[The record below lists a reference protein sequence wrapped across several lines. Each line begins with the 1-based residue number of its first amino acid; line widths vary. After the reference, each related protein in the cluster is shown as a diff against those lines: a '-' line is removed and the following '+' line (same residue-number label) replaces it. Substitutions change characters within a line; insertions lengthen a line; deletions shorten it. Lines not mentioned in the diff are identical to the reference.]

1 MLEDTQI
8 VYQALLAKLFI
19 NEKIELGGITRSNL
33 DVIEGEYQYISL
45 TTNEK
50 EKFLIS
56 SDFFR
61 RLGDIMFY
69 KNGLIGF
76 NYERSDGNKGESN
89 KDFKEA
95 LVDSLYYWAFNL
107 KTELQD
113 FCGEKHCY
121 EFFPELYKYCKR
133 VDEFFMKRLQQIGND
148 SKNTTLDIDAQI
160 QVLCELFWGNEK
172 KNAEKSITTTNS
184 KCKDWTVKPEIKKYF
199 KEFWTEDTR
208 RKRLNRLPFDQ
219 IEDCNKKRKSLWEKN
234 RTLPC
239 YACKYYN
246 RSLRITLHN
255 LFGIDTEG
263 VNYGK
268 KSESKTINILR
279 QIVMGGSAKSM
290 RQNYMIQ
297 LAEVLDCLGNT
308 TLSCSVLKNDRI
320 TKEFLS
326 KFLHDVHVVNDKL
339 DKPKREG
346 DFMLLRYP
354 IPIEKLTKLETCIL
368 YYWEASVCFRYGKE
382 MKKAAGSMK
391 KILRV
396 IQNYLRV
403 LVKVEE
409 HDKAIEAKVVI
420 GEFLNEI
427 KNRIVKQSL
436 LCLFSHYNYINMVEI
451 QRLKWVFYT
460 QMYENISMSRLTL
473 FPDVEEIMLIY
484 YELIKLC
491 IIDEKDLSKTTDS
504 LADTRKY
511 IGAYSRDHLGTIS
524 YTWDTIDER
533 NKDFN
538 DRLIGI
544 YNNLSMTSL
553 RHENTKYERIL
564 SLRMKAL
571 LNQHILGLMIPELKD
586 GQSFVDNNPVILA
599 IFAKFLTNEHSE
611 AISGETEWKKFFPD
625 VIFSKTDDPTQQL
638 LSDRIKTLEFLIKD
652 SMYCLTEILETL
664 SPYTSTTLFTHSFI
678 GGIYQTLNQWNY
690 LFNALFHYYRYFD
703 LASPLPTLA
712 EDDSVELEHHFAL
725 YDYDTMDVCQHP
737 CGADCSKYSNAEF
750 AKYGTGIKPT
760 LAWQSECPRYRAL
773 CGIKSNRFEKDKAV
787 LDSLFTPKEI
797 AELSGIYRKVLKCHN
812 ISDRFFD
819 NVLQTITKPNIQYTL
834 TNYSGELAVKS
845 YRNAIG
851 VHREGRAY
859 KEMIS
864 RMFYLDDDL
873 KNDTIQFDLAIE
885 RFKINSDYIDK
896 SIERVMCKLSDSL
909 YDIENFCMDNETR
922 TTLGRRFPNLFWNV
936 SSKE

>member
-1 MLEDTQI
+1 
-8 VYQALLAKLFI
+8 
-19 NEKIELGGITRSNL
+19 
-33 DVIEGEYQYISL
+33 
-45 TTNEK
+45 
-50 EKFLIS
+50 
-56 SDFFR
+56 
-61 RLGDIMFY
+61 
-69 KNGLIGF
+69 
-76 NYERSDGNKGESN
+76 
-89 KDFKEA
+89 
-95 LVDSLYYWAFNL
+95 
-107 KTELQD
+107 
-113 FCGEKHCY
+113 
-121 EFFPELYKYCKR
+121 
-133 VDEFFMKRLQQIGND
+133 
-148 SKNTTLDIDAQI
+148 
-160 QVLCELFWGNEK
+160 
-172 KNAEKSITTTNS
+172 
-184 KCKDWTVKPEIKKYF
+184 
-199 KEFWTEDTR
+199 
-208 RKRLNRLPFDQ
+208 
-219 IEDCNKKRKSLWEKN
+219 
-234 RTLPC
+234 
-239 YACKYYN
+239 
-246 RSLRITLHN
+246 
-255 LFGIDTEG
+255 
-263 VNYGK
+263 
-268 KSESKTINILR
+268 
-279 QIVMGGSAKSM
+279 
-290 RQNYMIQ
+290 
-297 LAEVLDCLGNT
+297 
-308 TLSCSVLKNDRI
+308 
-320 TKEFLS
+320 
-326 KFLHDVHVVNDKL
+326 
-339 DKPKREG
+339 
-346 DFMLLRYP
+346 
-354 IPIEKLTKLETCIL
+354 
-368 YYWEASVCFRYGKE
+368 
-382 MKKAAGSMK
+382 
-391 KILRV
+391 
-396 IQNYLRV
+396 
-403 LVKVEE
+403 
-409 HDKAIEAKVVI
+409 
-420 GEFLNEI
+420 
-427 KNRIVKQSL
+427 
-436 LCLFSHYNYINMVEI
+436 MVEI

-491 IIDEKDLSKTTDS
+491 IIDEKDISKTTDS

-896 SIERVMCKLSDSL
+896 SIEQVMCKLSDSL

>member
-1 MLEDTQI
+1 
-8 VYQALLAKLFI
+8 
-19 NEKIELGGITRSNL
+19 
-33 DVIEGEYQYISL
+33 
-45 TTNEK
+45 
-50 EKFLIS
+50 
-56 SDFFR
+56 
-61 RLGDIMFY
+61 
-69 KNGLIGF
+69 
-76 NYERSDGNKGESN
+76 
-89 KDFKEA
+89 
-95 LVDSLYYWAFNL
+95 
-107 KTELQD
+107 
-113 FCGEKHCY
+113 
-121 EFFPELYKYCKR
+121 
-133 VDEFFMKRLQQIGND
+133 
-148 SKNTTLDIDAQI
+148 
-160 QVLCELFWGNEK
+160 
-172 KNAEKSITTTNS
+172 
-184 KCKDWTVKPEIKKYF
+184 
-199 KEFWTEDTR
+199 
-208 RKRLNRLPFDQ
+208 
-219 IEDCNKKRKSLWEKN
+219 
-234 RTLPC
+234 
-239 YACKYYN
+239 
-246 RSLRITLHN
+246 
-255 LFGIDTEG
+255 
-263 VNYGK
+263 
-268 KSESKTINILR
+268 
-279 QIVMGGSAKSM
+279 MGGSAKSM

-491 IIDEKDLSKTTDS
+491 IIDEKDLSKTKDS

-544 YNNLSMTSL
+544 YNNLSITSL

-571 LNQHILGLMIPELKD
+571 LNHHILGLMIPELKD

-599 IFAKFLTNEHSE
+599 IFAKFLTNKHSE

-625 VIFSKTDDPTQQL
+625 VIFSKMDDPTLQL

-703 LASPLPTLA
+703 LEIPLPTLA
-712 EDDSVELEHHFAL
+712 EDDSVELEHHFTL

-750 AKYGTGIKPT
+750 AKCYGTGFKPT

-787 LDSLFTPKEI
+787 LDSLFTPQEI

-845 YRNAIG
+845 YRNGIG